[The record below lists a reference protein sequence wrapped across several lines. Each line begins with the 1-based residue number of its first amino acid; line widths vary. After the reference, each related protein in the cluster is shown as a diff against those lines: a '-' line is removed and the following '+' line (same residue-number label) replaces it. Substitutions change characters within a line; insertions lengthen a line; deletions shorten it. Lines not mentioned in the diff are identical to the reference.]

1 MLKSIIKNCLFYTRN
16 LIRFMTKGGVVYVNV
31 ANLEPDTR
39 FENKRVLIT
48 GGGVG
53 LVLKWQRNFMQ
64 KVQMLSYAVAT
75 LINWSTLQNP

>member
-48 GGGVG
+48 GGGEWV
-53 LVLKWQRNFMQ
+53 WF
-64 KVQMLSYAVAT
+64 
-75 LINWSTLQNP
+75 